1 MAISFAQLQDLLK
14 KEGYRYLIAPD
25 QPLIRFTVAGRFGR
39 YDIAIFLQEQ
49 GVFFQF
55 RTIGYLRCPADHPN
69 LKGVLQTLAA
79 INYQMRYLKLGWD
92 PASGEI
98 AGYGD
103 GWVMDNQ
110 VTQQQFHQMLGNF
123 LPGIDNSYPRLKT
136 ALETGKDPGN
146 QPPPAVPPQPPGA
159 APPTLPP
166 DLRELLEKLERSEGK
181 TPDRPAPGAQA
192 EVTEI

>member
-14 KEGYRYLIAPD
+14 KEGYRYFIAPD
-25 QPLIRFTVAGRFGR
+25 QSVIRFTVTGRFGQ
-39 YDIAIFLQEQ
+39 YEIAIFLQEQ

-55 RTIGYLRCPADHPN
+55 RTIGYLRCPADHPH
-69 LKGVLQTLAA
+69 LKGVLQTLSA

-110 VTQQQFHQMLGNF
+110 VTQQQFQQVGNTEMI
-123 LPGIDNSYPRLKT
+123 GYAIYSKYIYPFEAVSVLLLISIIGAVMIAKKDKT
-136 ALETGKDPGN
+136 
-146 QPPPAVPPQPPGA
+146 
-159 APPTLPP
+159 
-166 DLRELLEKLERSEGK
+166 
-181 TPDRPAPGAQA
+181 
-192 EVTEI
+192 